1 MIALGGFASGLA
13 GVGFAQPWWLLLGIA
28 VTAAGLFARQ
38 RARRAAAVRSSVFG
52 PRAPALTVGGAA
64 ARPALRRACGAL
76 ACFAVVLALAG
87 PRWGAPAAPV
97 TPQRLDLLV
106 CLDVSRSMLARD
118 VAPSRLQLA
127 RSMLVQLAA
136 RARGDRLG
144 LVAFAGEARLCVP
157 LTTDGASFAQL
168 VAATDELSVARG
180 GTDLGRALD
189 TALAALVGRSG
200 GTVLLLTDGE
210 DHGGA
215 GIAAA
220 QRCASSGVTVHCV
233 GFGSERGGKIP
244 LAGAGGETFL
254 RDAAGRDVV
263 TALDRASLAAIAAAG
278 GGEYVDAS
286 SAGERALVDLYERAI
301 LPAARGRAEAG
312 GELVPAERFQWPLA
326 LALVLGALQWWL
338 GRWPAAA
345 RRVT

>member
-1 MIALGGFASGLA
+1 MIALAD
-13 GVGFAQPWWLLLGIA
+13 VGFAQPWWLLLGIA
-28 VTAAGLFARQ
+28 VAAAGWFARQ
-38 RARRAAAVRSSVFG
+38 RARRAAAVRAAVFG
-52 PRAPALTVGGAA
+52 PRAQALLVGGTA
-64 ARPALRRACGAL
+64 ARPALRRACGASAWL
-76 ACFAVVLALAG
+76 AVVLALAG
-87 PRWGAPAAPV
+87 PRWGAPAASV
-97 TPQRLDLLV
+97 LPQRLDLAV

-118 VAPSRLQLA
+118 VAPSRLQFA
-127 RSMLVQLAA
+127 RSMVAQLVA
-136 RARGDRLG
+136 RARGDRVG
-144 LVAFAGEARLCVP
+144 LVAFAGDARLCVP

-168 VAATDELSVARG
+168 LAATDELSVARG

-215 GIAAA
+215 GVAAA

-244 LAGAGGETFL
+244 LAGQGGETFL

-263 TALDRASLAAIAAAG
+263 TSQDRKALQAIAAAG
-278 GGEYVDAS
+278 GGNYVDAAT
-286 SAGERALVDLYERAI
+286 AGERALAELYERAI

-312 GELVPAERFQWPLA
+312 GELAPAERFQWPLA
-326 LALVLGALQWWL
+326 LALVLGALHWWL
-338 GRWPAAA
+338 ARWPAAA
-345 RRVT
+345 RKVT